1 MKMRRRKEWK
11 WIEKN
16 NILYLMN
23 DIKEKEMRKIC
34 KDYKIYIYLCMNN
47 FRVRII
53 IFEIIKGRIRIIIFE
68 FMNWRIRIIMKLRMK
83 MNKIL

>member
-23 DIKEKEMRKIC
+23 DIKEKEMRKIY

-53 IFEIIKGRIRIIIFE
+53 IFEIIKRRIRIIIFE
-68 FMNWRIRIIMKLRMK
+68 FMN
-83 MNKIL
+83 